1 MIAFDSRS
9 VPGPQTRG
17 TVGRPRS
24 QVSKIGRPGHPDLEN
39 RETLRLCSV
48 QALGTWI
55 SRGLL
60 SPLPSFKVGYSR
72 SPRSFGVSSSNPA
85 CRSDEEQLRVPDDLP
100 NRRWPLRLR
109 LELGILS
116 QQQTN
121 AWKWHTDSSPF
132 LSYGRQFAGR
142 NRGQTAKLP
151 MHPVSRRLTA

>member
-1 MIAFDSRS
+1 MIPDQSPAPNARDRW
-9 VPGPQTRG
+9 GTRD
-17 TVGRPRS
+17 PRS
-24 QVSKIGRPGHPDLEN
+24 PKLGDLGHPDLEN
-39 RETLRLCSV
+39 RETLRLRSA

-100 NRRWPLRLR
+100 NRRWRLRLR